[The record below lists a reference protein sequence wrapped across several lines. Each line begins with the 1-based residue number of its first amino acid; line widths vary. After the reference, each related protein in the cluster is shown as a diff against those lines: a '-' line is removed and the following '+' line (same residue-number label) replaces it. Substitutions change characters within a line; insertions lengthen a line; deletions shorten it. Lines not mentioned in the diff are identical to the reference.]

1 MNFALLLRV
10 WLIVSLSL
18 ITGVIIWQLAPILFV
33 IALVAAGLGVASF
46 AMIAL
51 ARQLQRRRSGRN

>member
-33 IALVAAGLGVASF
+33 IALVAAGLGVVAA
-46 AMIAL
+46 AMVAL
-51 ARQLQRRRSGRN
+51 ARVLERRR